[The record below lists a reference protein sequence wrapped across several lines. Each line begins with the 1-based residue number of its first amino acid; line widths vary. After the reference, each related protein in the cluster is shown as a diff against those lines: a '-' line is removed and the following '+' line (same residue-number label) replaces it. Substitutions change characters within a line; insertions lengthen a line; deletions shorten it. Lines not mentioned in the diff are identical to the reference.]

1 MSRAARAALLF
12 TALLS
17 LAACGGG
24 GGDGEADDDTAEIT
38 DPPGN
43 PTPPN
48 PPNRPPPTQ
57 GPGTGSGNPPSNPG
71 DPNDPGDP
79 PGNDPPDGRGFT
91 TVSNDVWDETAVRKV
106 LHIFALGG
114 QATDEQIGIWA
125 DLPPETA
132 IQQMLTFDEH
142 NARLSPVGP
151 TDTDRL
157 DLRDGTLHG
166 LAEFW
171 SSDDPANRVPEARR
185 DKYRIS
191 SELANVWT
199 KAATSRG
206 LNPFRHRIGL
216 WETNQHLAVNLAAG
230 VGAYQIARYY
240 EDILAGLADDEPYE
254 NVLTTAALSAAVAT
268 QYGHRTNR
276 YVNGV
281 CECNEDFAR
290 EYFQLFFGILGEAD
304 PSYHETV
311 SIKHMAAALT
321 DMTVP
326 LDGTRLAD
334 YVVFGT
340 DEHYPAPLEIME
352 ESIYGSTA
360 ADRVAAL
367 SPRAIVHP
375 ESLDALPV
383 KIVSEL
389 ADDAMTDGKARV
401 IREAWADMPQKSL
414 LGFLRA
420 YAVSTLFHS
429 SSRLKYWN
437 SPERY
442 LIVTNRVMAT
452 NEENDLNA
460 YRVDAFEA
468 EGVTI
473 FEPVHNVF
481 GSQTGREAADSA
493 DVFRAQL
500 NAMMDDE
507 WLYRRGEAEL
517 SGIQW
522 TKDWSDLVPRSD
534 GGYVVRDVAEWLWQ
548 RFVADGLRNFG
559 TLERAYLYALLAT
572 DSDFGELAAPGDA
585 DHVYTVEELEED
597 PALTMLI
604 DGLAASRMN
613 LASADARDRLVA
625 HERLGQAIDFI
636 AATPYVFAQEGR

>member
-1 MSRAARAALLF
+1 
-12 TALLS
+12 
-17 LAACGGG
+17 
-24 GGDGEADDDTAEIT
+24 
-38 DPPGN
+38 
-43 PTPPN
+43 
-48 PPNRPPPTQ
+48 
-57 GPGTGSGNPPSNPG
+57 
-71 DPNDPGDP
+71 
-79 PGNDPPDGRGFT
+79 
-91 TVSNDVWDETAVRKV
+91 
-106 LHIFALGG
+106 
-114 QATDEQIGIWA
+114 
-125 DLPPETA
+125 
-132 IQQMLTFDEH
+132 
-142 NARLSPVGP
+142 
-151 TDTDRL
+151 
-157 DLRDGTLHG
+157 
-166 LAEFW
+166 
-171 SSDDPANRVPEARR
+171 
-185 DKYRIS
+185 
-191 SELANVWT
+191 
-199 KAATSRG
+199 
-206 LNPFRHRIGL
+206 
-216 WETNQHLAVNLAAG
+216 
-230 VGAYQIARYY
+230 
-240 EDILAGLADDEPYE
+240 
-254 NVLTTAALSAAVAT
+254 
-268 QYGHRTNR
+268 
-276 YVNGV
+276 
-281 CECNEDFAR
+281 
-290 EYFQLFFGILGEAD
+290 
-304 PSYHETV
+304 
-311 SIKHMAAALT
+311 
-321 DMTVP
+321 
-326 LDGTRLAD
+326 
-334 YVVFGT
+334 
-340 DEHYPAPLEIME
+340 ME
-352 ESIYGSTA
+352 ESIYGTTA

-375 ESLDALPV
+375 ESLEALPV

-401 IREAWADMPQKSL
+401 IREAWADMPQKSV

-420 YAVSTLFHS
+420 YAVSALFHS